1 MNKLFEKIFELLI
14 PIPKGELD
22 LEKLAKRTAKES
34 TGSDDAQINLHMQ
47 LSKTGYP
54 EDGNLYERIKT
65 LDHFMR
71 HDVPKSLN
79 ALRFRHFFFKLIN
92 VFLALLISGA
102 VYIIVEPFSELLP
115 RFSTGERFTLVDSLL
130 NLITTTVIV
139 LFGIRQLLRELCQ
152 SIVKQLVDKL
162 HALIHLLDMH
172 QLAKADKVDYG
183 TRLVIADTIII
194 CGKVAAYIHDRTD
207 DPYVVGSIK
216 HLENYSESMAARILS
231 TKIGS
236 QL

>member
-1 MNKLFEKIFELLI
+1 MTGIFNVLVNLLV
-14 PIPKGELD
+14 PAPKGELD
-22 LEKLAKRTAKES
+22 LEQLAKRTEEILAA
-34 TGSDDAQINLHMQ
+34 SDDEQINLHIQ

-54 EDGNLYERIKT
+54 KDGNLYKRIKT

-71 HDVPKSLN
+71 HDVPKSLK

-92 VFLALLISGA
+92 VFLALLILAA

-115 RFSTGERFTLVDSLL
+115 KFATGERFTLVDSLL

-152 SIVKQLVDKL
+152 TIVKQLVDKL

-172 QLAKADKVDYG
+172 QLAKADRVDYG

-216 HLENYSESMAARILS
+216 HLENYSELMAARILK

-236 QL
+236 

>member
-1 MNKLFEKIFELLI
+1 MTGFFNFLA
-14 PIPKGELD
+14 PAPKGELD
-22 LEKLAKRTAKES
+22 LEKLAKRTEEILEEP
-34 TGSDDAQINLHMQ
+34 DEEQINLHIQ

-65 LDHFMR
+65 LDNFMR
-71 HDVPKSLN
+71 YDVPKSLN
-79 ALRFRHFFFKLIN
+79 ALRFRHFFFKVIN
-92 VFLALLISGA
+92 VFLALLILAA

-115 RFSTGERFTLVDSLL
+115 KFSTGERFTLVDSLL

-152 SIVKQLVDKL
+152 TIVKQLVDKL

-216 HLENYSESMAARILS
+216 HLENYSESMAARILN

-236 QL
+236 

>member
-1 MNKLFEKIFELLI
+1 MTGFFNFLA
-14 PIPKGELD
+14 PASKGELD
-22 LEKLAKRTAKES
+22 LEKLAKRTEEILEEP
-34 TGSDDAQINLHMQ
+34 DEEQINLHIQ

-65 LDHFMR
+65 LDNFMR
-71 HDVPKSLN
+71 YDVPKSLN
-79 ALRFRHFFFKLIN
+79 ALRFRHFFFKVIN
-92 VFLALLISGA
+92 VFLALLILAA

-115 RFSTGERFTLVDSLL
+115 KFSTGERFTLVDSLL

-152 SIVKQLVDKL
+152 TIVKQLVDKL

-216 HLENYSESMAARILS
+216 HLENYSESMAARILN

-236 QL
+236 